1 MAKRKNPPAPKPIR
15 QFDDL
20 DMELI
25 EALIRTFS
33 AIFQI
38 KGNVVCL
45 SQDQMMSIYFHHTTK
60 AEKEKEIRDFGE
72 IYGSCYAEDKTIFLN
87 PKYTRRIYQSL
98 VDTIIHELLHI
109 KFPNKTED
117 QILNLERKYTGRYD
131 YVLKSDVQKTKKCKV
146 MKFA

>member
-1 MAKRKNPPAPKPIR
+1 MRKLKQTKTPIR

-25 EALIRTFS
+25 ECLIRTFS
-33 AIFQI
+33 AILEI

-45 SQDQMMSIYFHHTTK
+45 SKDQMMSIYFHHATK
-60 AEKEKEIRDFGE
+60 AEKKKEEDEFSE
-72 IYGSCYAEDKTIFLN
+72 IYGSCYWEDKIIFLN

-98 VDTIIHELLHI
+98 IDTIIHELLHI
-109 KFPNKTED
+109 KFPKKTED
-117 QILNLERKYTGRYD
+117 QILNLERKYTGRFD
-131 YVLKSDVQKTKKCKV
+131 YVLKSDMPTMKKCKV